1 MTSEIAWFD
10 SHIHLHAIPPDA
22 REACIGA
29 GACAFATAPD
39 DWDAVLQLKYPRVVR
54 GLGLHPWRV
63 HLFEDNWQSV
73 MDRLEQHL
81 RDDPT
86 LIVGEIGLDFD
97 PRTPADPALQRE
109 VFQAQ
114 LELALTYDRPCSI
127 HIRKAFDVLY
137 QHLKPFTSLRGS
149 LHGFGGGLG
158 EARRFVKLGWK
169 IGANGIVCR
178 DNARRYHDLIRGLG
192 LDHLLLETD
201 GPYVAL
207 PGADQFHCGDIA
219 QIGARVSQLLDL
231 PLESVAQETT
241 RAAQDLFLL
250 RAS

>member
-1 MTSEIAWFD
+1 MNTQPAWFD
-10 SHIHLHAIPPDA
+10 SHIHLHAIPADA
-22 REACIGA
+22 RATCIGA

-39 DWDAVLQLKYPRVVR
+39 DWDAVLQLQHPRVVR

-63 HLFEDNWQSV
+63 HLVEDSWQSAI
-73 MDRLEQHL
+73 DQLEQHL
-81 RDDPT
+81 RDDPA
-86 LIVGEIGLDFD
+86 LVVGEIGLDFD

-114 LELALTYDRPCSI
+114 LELALIYDRPCSI
-127 HIRKAFDVLY
+127 HIRKAFDVLC

-169 IGANGIVCR
+169 IGVNGIVCR
-178 DNARRYHDLIRGLG
+178 ANARRYHDMIRGLG
-192 LDHLLLETD
+192 LAHLLLETD

-207 PGADQFHCGDIA
+207 PGAERFHCGDIA
-219 QIGARVSQLLDL
+219 QIGAKVAQLLAL
-231 PLESVAQETT
+231 PPETVAEETT
-241 RAAQDLFLL
+241 QAAEALFHVGE
-250 RAS
+250 